1 MGCIWSNSKTPIPSC
16 YISKNYG
23 YKINSSPS
31 KSQEGFEV
39 NLKRIPTK
47 SLYGDDVE
55 NIVFR
60 VDYIS
65 DQVLRFQVSCKWDTS
80 IGGLTFADQFLQI
93 ATKLPTDKI
102 YGFGENTHSK
112 FKHDMNYV
120 TWPIF
125 ARDDFPGT
133 VNTILYFVKK
143 LFIVFTQ
150 FGCAKSMVVGL
161 MHHSGGERNLYGV
174 HPFYTCLENDGK
186 SYGVLLMNSNAIDY
200 TMMPAPALTYR
211 TIGGVLDFYIFLGP
225 TPENVIQQY
234 TQMSNILEHT
244 VKFHFNGP
252 DPIFKY
258 DLYSLLNR
266 SEDEFDVYVGL
277 IGRPMIPPY
286 WALGFQLCKYGYGSL
301 DHLKGAVERTR
312 KHKIPQDI
320 QYADIDYMDEYMDF
334 TYDKKKYKDF
344 PEYIRNSSKS
354 SDLRFIIILDPAL
367 ISNVSTYMPYNTGSA
382 KDVFIKWPKKYVPE
396 EIHNLTGGKNFMLG
410 YVWPKGKSA
419 FPDYFKNDTK
429 TWWINTIVDFH
440 NILPFDGLWIDM
452 NEPTNFG
459 TNQLKSWNW
468 PKGVE
473 PWTLKCPKNPYDDP
487 PYKPSTATELLRL
500 GAISVARSFVPGN
513 QCAVDK
519 TIEETFMKHAKSH
532 AGAGGRGAGVSG
544 ILNNYEAYRRW
555 AKTAHERS
563 RYLDVTLQMADMTD
577 EDGKGQ
583 KVKEAS

>member
-1 MGCIWSNSKTPIPSC
+1 MTDCESDFSDPEIEEFQNLRIRDRPQGYKNSTVIRPIPS
-16 YISKNYG
+16 
-23 YKINSSPS
+23 
-31 KSQEGFEV
+31 
-39 NLKRIPTK
+39 R
-47 SLYGDDVE
+47 
-55 NIVFR
+55 
-60 VDYIS
+60 
-65 DQVLRFQVSCKWDTS
+65 WDTS

-133 VNTILYFVKK
+133 
-143 LFIVFTQ
+143 
-150 FGCAKSMVVGL
+150 
-161 MHHSGGERNLYGV
+161 GERNLYGV

-487 PYKPSTATELLRL
+487 PYKPRDASWSYRATELLRL